1 MRVIPAPQIE
11 ENNILH
17 FSVETDMEINHPM
30 FIKKSQYQTYQ
41 DINEYFNFRNVENEV
56 NGYIISVKEDKELDA
71 YKLIAKYFLDWLN
84 ELNTRDLTEY
94 QISDILTVS
103 RAVEK
108 IDLEIEDDCSVED
121 LSEKVSS
128 YAEELKRVIERADLN
143 DLYYQKWDFDEEFT
157 VTTYN
162 FNVDPNQFA
171 KEIDEYHFNY

>member
-41 DINEYFNFRNVENEV
+41 DINKYFNFRNVENEV

-94 QISDILTVS
+94 
-103 RAVEK
+103 
-108 IDLEIEDDCSVED
+108 
-121 LSEKVSS
+121 
-128 YAEELKRVIERADLN
+128 
-143 DLYYQKWDFDEEFT
+143 
-157 VTTYN
+157 
-162 FNVDPNQFA
+162 
-171 KEIDEYHFNY
+171 